1 MRSGVCVAMIGSL
14 LLATLLSP
22 TVVAHEQ
29 KTLTVILTDDG
40 VVAGNV
46 TDLAFVQGNSVW
58 FRMEDSTNNTTMV
71 VQIDTNLDGVF
82 NASDDFDSGELVNA
96 CELDE
101 NGSLMDETCAVS
113 ATHQF
118 MQNATVGT
126 YLFWVHRN
134 HNGSQTVW
142 NHSITVNKDVHE
154 EDGPSAGDCFGV
166 GCDVD
171 DDEQVNEVEA
181 SSTPYSPMI
190 LVLAAISL
198 IGMVALT
205 ISIATERKED
215 ETPSMTKVPEPIII
229 GQFKKEEE

>member
-58 FRMEDSTNNTTMV
+58 FRMEDSTNNTSMV

-101 NGSLMDETCAVS
+101 NGSLVDETCAVS

-134 HNGSQTVW
+134 QNGSQTVW

-171 DDEQVNEVEA
+171 DDEQVNEVGT

-215 ETPSMTKVPEPIII
+215 ETPSLTKAHEPIAIR
-229 GQFKKEEE
+229 QLKKEEE

>member
-1 MRSGVCVAMIGSL
+1 MIGSL

-29 KTLTVILTDDG
+29 KTLTVILTDEG

-101 NGSLMDETCAVS
+101 NGSLVDETCAVS

-154 EDGPSAGDCFGV
+154 EEGPSAGDCFGV

-171 DDEQVNEVEA
+171 DEEQVDEVEA
-181 SSTPYSPMI
+181 SSVTDSPMI

-215 ETPSMTKVPEPIII
+215 ETPSMTKVLEPIVI
-229 GQFKKEEE
+229 GQTKKEEE

>member
-1 MRSGVCVAMIGSL
+1 MIGSL

-29 KTLTVILTDDG
+29 KTLTVILTDKG

-82 NASDDFDSGELVNA
+82 NASEDFDSGELVNA

-101 NGSLMDETCAVS
+101 NGSLVDETCAVS

-171 DDEQVNEVEA
+171 DDEQVNEVET

-205 ISIATERKED
+205 ISIATERRED
-215 ETPSMTKVPEPIII
+215 ETPSMTKVTEPIVI

>member
-14 LLATLLSP
+14 LLAILLSP
-22 TVVAHEQ
+22 AVVAHEQ
-29 KTLTVILTDDG
+29 KTLTVILTDEG

-101 NGSLMDETCAVS
+101 NGSLVDETCAVS

-154 EDGPSAGDCFGV
+154 EEGPSAGDCFGV

-171 DDEQVNEVEA
+171 DEEQVDEVEA
-181 SSTPYSPMI
+181 SSVTDSPMI

-215 ETPSMTKVPEPIII
+215 ETPSMTKVLEPIVI
-229 GQFKKEEE
+229 GQTKKEEE

>member
-1 MRSGVCVAMIGSL
+1 
-14 LLATLLSP
+14 
-22 TVVAHEQ
+22 VAHEQ
-29 KTLTVILTDDG
+29 KTLTVILTDEG

-101 NGSLMDETCAVS
+101 NGSLVDETCAVS

-154 EDGPSAGDCFGV
+154 EDGPSPGDCFGV

-171 DDEQVNEVEA
+171 DEQDA
-181 SSTPYSPMI
+181 SAGENSSDVSLIP
-190 LVLAAISL
+190 VLAVTSL
-198 IGMVALT
+198 VGMVALAL
-205 ISIATERKED
+205 SIRKERI
-215 ETPSMTKVPEPIII
+215 EQQGAKAYL
-229 GQFKKEEE
+229 EEE

>member
-1 MRSGVCVAMIGSL
+1 MRSGGCVVVIASL
-14 LLATLLSP
+14 FMATLLAP
-22 TVVAHEQ
+22 AVGAHEQ
-29 KTLTVILTDDG
+29 KTLTVILTDEG

-46 TDLAFVQGNSVW
+46 TDVAFVQGNSVW
-58 FRMEDSTNNTTMV
+58 FRMEDSTENTTIV

-101 NGSLMDETCAVS
+101 NGSLVDETCAVS

-142 NHSITVNKDVHE
+142 NHTITVNKDVHE

-171 DDEQVNEVEA
+171 DNEQESVEDVSVA
-181 SSTPYSPMI
+181 TDSPVF

-205 ISIATERKED
+205 ISIATERTENKEIK
-215 ETPSMTKVPEPIII
+215 TFL
-229 GQFKKEEE
+229 QEE

>member
-1 MRSGVCVAMIGSL
+1 MRSGGCVVVIASL
-14 LLATLLSP
+14 FMATLLAP
-22 TVVAHEQ
+22 AVGAHEQ
-29 KTLTVILTDDG
+29 KTLTVILTDEG

-46 TDLAFVQGNSVW
+46 TDVAFVQGNSVW
-58 FRMEDSTNNTTMV
+58 FRMEDSTENTTIV

-101 NGSLMDETCAVS
+101 NGSLVDETCAVS
-113 ATHQF
+113 ATYQF

-142 NHSITVNKDVHE
+142 NHTITVNKDVHE

-171 DDEQVNEVEA
+171 DNEQESVEDVSVA
-181 SSTPYSPMI
+181 TDSPVF

-205 ISIATERKED
+205 ISIATERTENKEIK
-215 ETPSMTKVPEPIII
+215 TFL
-229 GQFKKEEE
+229 QEE

>member
-1 MRSGVCVAMIGSL
+1 MRSGLCVAMIGSL

-29 KTLTVILTDDG
+29 KTLTVILTDEG
-40 VVAGNV
+40 VAAGNV
-46 TDLAFVQGNSVW
+46 TDVAFVQGNSVW

-101 NGSLMDETCAVS
+101 NGSLVDETCAVS
-113 ATHQF
+113 TTHQF

-126 YLFWVHRN
+126 YLFWVHRD

-171 DDEQVNEVEA
+171 EVEQENEVAA
-181 SSTPYSPMI
+181 SSATESSAI
-190 LVLAAISL
+190 LLLAAISL

-205 ISIATERKED
+205 ISIVTERKED
-215 ETPSMTKVPEPIII
+215 ETPSKTKVPEPIVI

>member
-22 TVVAHEQ
+22 AVVAHEQ
-29 KTLTVILTDDG
+29 KTLTVILTDEG

-71 VQIDTNLDGVF
+71 VQIDTNFDGVF
-82 NASDDFDSGELVNA
+82 NASDDFDSGELVNT

-101 NGSLMDETCAVS
+101 NGSLVDETCAVS

-171 DDEQVNEVEA
+171 DEEQVDEVEA
-181 SSTPYSPMI
+181 SSVTDSPMI

-215 ETPSMTKVPEPIII
+215 ETPSMTKVLEPIVI
-229 GQFKKEEE
+229 GQTKKEEE